1 MPGQVITV
9 DRKKYAV
16 GLFWQPT
23 GAGYVARTYARAL
36 ARSVDKKLNLYTEYR
51 AMVGLGS
58 RKLGHRSGMDSAA
71 ASVTDALGEYTSFL
85 AVFAVDK
92 QFYLVAVRNGVILED
107 KLFDREEEARA
118 EYFKLSEIPDWGAL
132 FAPGAWGMPRAVE
145 RNLSDLI
152 MRGPRSV
159 LHPISRI
166 GAGVL
171 SIILLA
177 IFIVG
182 VSWFFR
188 EPLEQMLNPQPKLSQ
203 VSPEIAAEYEK
214 QVEEKNKELDE
225 EFQIERASQPEPIV
239 LPYDYLPDPEKRA
252 QVCFQAIAFLMQQ
265 ITGWEQISAECGET
279 HASAVFKRNFGTLD
293 DFYMIATQIM
303 PGSFVQQE
311 SDSSLYV
318 RATLPTVPTKASLDE
333 RDVETV
339 ARAALTAFQS
349 AGMNAEVQMVVDT
362 LTNGVETVNLD
373 IVEIAAQSKLG
384 PVQFM
389 KIFEEFGG
397 VYMTRCAWD
406 ASTRIWNYEVIIY
419 AK

>member
-166 GAGVL
+166 GACVL

-225 EFQIERASQPEPIV
+225 EFKIERASQPEPIV

-252 QVCFQAIAFLMQQ
+252 QVCFQAIAFLMQP

-311 SDSSLYV
+311 SDSLLYV

-349 AGMNAEVQMVVDT
+349 AGMSAEVQMVVDT

-389 KIFEEFGG
+389 KIFEDFGG

>member
-171 SIILLA
+171 SIVLLA

-252 QVCFQAIAFLMQQ
+252 QVCFQAIAFLMQPV
-265 ITGWEQISAECGET
+265 TGWEQISAECGET

-349 AGMNAEVQMVVDT
+349 AGMSAEVQMVVDT

-384 PVQFM
+384 PVQFV
-389 KIFEEFGG
+389 KIFEDFGG

>member
-252 QVCFQAIAFLMQQ
+252 QVCFQAIAFLMQPV
-265 ITGWEQISAECGET
+265 TGWEQISAECGET

-349 AGMNAEVQMVVDT
+349 AGMSAEVQMVVDT

-389 KIFEEFGG
+389 KIFEDFGG

>member
-166 GAGVL
+166 GACVL

-252 QVCFQAIAFLMQQ
+252 QVCFQAIAFLMQP

-349 AGMNAEVQMVVDT
+349 AGMSAEVQMVVDT

-389 KIFEEFGG
+389 KIFEDFGG